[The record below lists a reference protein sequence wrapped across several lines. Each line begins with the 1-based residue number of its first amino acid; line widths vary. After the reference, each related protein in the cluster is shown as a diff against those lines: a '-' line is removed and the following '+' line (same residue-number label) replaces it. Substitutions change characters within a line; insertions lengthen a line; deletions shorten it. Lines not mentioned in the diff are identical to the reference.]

1 MNKATEMKTAEE
13 PFDSW
18 DYCIN
23 FWAGAIDNEEDT
35 ALAVRELNANRH
47 GQRGGHE

>member
-1 MNKATEMKTAEE
+1 MNKATDRKTPGESC
-13 PFDSW
+13 DSW

-35 ALAVRELNANRH
+35 DLAVRELNAERH